1 MCHESWGA
9 AATVSAVI
17 PVCPLSDLVPD
28 EPIRFEP
35 DGDVPICVV
44 LATDGEVYAVD
55 DTCSHQN
62 ASLSEGWVEGCEI
75 ECPLH
80 GSAFDLRTGKVDILP
95 ATMPIRT
102 HAVEIVDGVVHVSL
116 SDERPNLPPGVSF

>member
-1 MCHESWGA
+1 MGRP
-9 AATVSAVI
+9 ATVSAVI
-17 PVCPLSDLVPD
+17 PVCPLSDLVAS

-44 LATDGEVYAVD
+44 LADDGEVYAVD
-55 DTCSHQN
+55 DICSHQE
-62 ASLSEGWVEGCEI
+62 ASLAEGWVEGCEI

-80 GSAFDLRTGKVDILP
+80 GSAFDLRTGEVDTLP
-95 ATMPIRT
+95 ATRPIRT